1 MPNPNW
7 SGIQSV
13 LVTPFD
19 DSGNIDFKRY
29 SDLVEVNISNG
40 ADAVIVCGS
49 TGEFYAMTM
58 EERIELFKCTRI
70 AAKSSVPVIAGV
82 SDLLPANAIRLA
94 QEAEK
99 AGLDGILAMPPI
111 YAVPDRREI
120 IQYFKDLCE
129 ATQLPVMLYNSPKR
143 AGVALDIGIV
153 SELAALPTVVA
164 IKDSSGD
171 IIQVTELV
179 RKLGDKISVF
189 VGYET
194 MIRPALAVGAVG
206 VVAMAHQ
213 LSGSLVRR
221 YFDACAANDTAM
233 IDKLEPAL
241 FAIYSCFKQGSY
253 YAGIKAVMN
262 SLDQPVGKP
271 RKPLL
276 PFSDEQMS
284 KVETRLSDKN
294 VAALIASLD
303 GPA

>member
-7 SGIQSV
+7 SGIHSV

-19 DSGNIDFKRY
+19 GSGNIDFERY
-29 SDLVEVNISNG
+29 SDLVEANISNG

-58 EERIELFKCTRI
+58 EERIALFKCTQQ
-70 AAKSSVPVIAGV
+70 AAGGRVPVIAGV
-82 SDLLPANAIRLA
+82 SDLLPANAILLA

-111 YAVPDRREI
+111 YASPDRREI
-120 IQYFKDLCE
+120 IQYFKDLCG
-129 ATQLPVMLYNSPKR
+129 ATKLPVMLYNSPKR
-143 AGVALDIGIV
+143 AGVALDVGIV
-153 SELAALPTVVA
+153 AELADLPTVAA

-179 RKLGDKISVF
+179 RKVGDKINVF

-213 LSGSLVRR
+213 LSGTLVRR
-221 YFDACAANDTAM
+221 YFDACAANNTAV

-276 PFSDEQMS
+276 PFSAAQMS
-284 KVETRLSDKN
+284 KIETILSDNK
-294 VAALIASLD
+294 VAGVIASLEEQ
-303 GPA
+303 A

>member
-7 SGIQSV
+7 TGIQSV

-19 DSGNIDFKRY
+19 ASGNIDFDRY
-29 SDLVEVNISNG
+29 SELVDVNIANG

-58 EERIELFKCTRI
+58 DERIELFKATQK
-70 AAKSSVPVIAGV
+70 AAKGRVAVIAGV

-111 YAVPDRREI
+111 YASPDRREI
-120 IQYFKDLCE
+120 ITYFQDLCA

-143 AGVALDIGIV
+143 AGVALDLGIV
-153 SELAALPTVVA
+153 SELAELPTVVA

-171 IIQVTELV
+171 IIQVTELA
-179 RKLGDKISVF
+179 RKLGDKINVF

-213 LSGSLVRR
+213 LSGPLVRQ
-221 YFDACAANDTAM
+221 YFDACAANDTAV
-233 IDKLEPAL
+233 IDKLEPVL

-262 SLDQPVGKP
+262 SLEQPVGDP

-276 PFSDEQMS
+276 PFSDAQMA
-284 KVETRLSDKN
+284 KVKSLLKDNN
-294 VAALIASLD
+294 VAEIISELEGTA
-303 GPA
+303 